1 MQMIFSN
8 DWPTAA
14 RTAVRLLSP
23 VQIWRIQHKVFFHLG
38 TEPHCKMFFFK
49 KSRFQIKGAFLEN
62 KTWAYMTMCFA
73 VFHFDSMLCWRVV
86 FHPPLISDSHKVPS
100 SRTQPLRLLQ
110 LTQAGAV
117 YSLHTR
123 LHTFLKDHNCL
134 TESPAWASINTCRRC
149 FSFWYY
155 QWSSDNTLS
164 RV

>member
-23 VQIWRIQHKVFFHLG
+23 VQIWRIQHKVFFFLVLKTG
-38 TEPHCKMFFFK
+38 REPHCTMFFFK
-49 KSRFQIKGAFLEN
+49 KLRFQIKGAFLEN

-110 LTQAGAV
+110 LTQAGDV
-117 YSLHTR
+117 YSLQVSLQVCTQ
-123 LHTFLKDHNCL
+123 D
-134 TESPAWASINTCRRC
+134 
-149 FSFWYY
+149 Y
-155 QWSSDNTLS
+155 TLFFKRTKITIVWRS
-164 RV
+164 HQLELQ

>member
-117 YSLHTR
+117 YSLQVCTQDYTLFWKITTVWR
-123 LHTFLKDHNCL
+123 SPQLELQL
-134 TESPAWASINTCRRC
+134 THAGVVSHSGIISGPVITP
-149 FSFWYY
+149 
-155 QWSSDNTLS
+155 
-164 RV
+164 